1 MPDYLLDT
9 GLLIRHLRGQK
20 SAVRQL
26 RGLGRVGRL
35 AIATV
40 TRLEIRAG
48 TADDERYVTEKLL
61 SRFVTYTLD
70 PDVADRAG
78 DLVRASHGRGAQL
91 GVPDAVIAAT
101 AILRGLTLVTYN
113 KDHFEHIPGLS
124 VEPLQEL

>member
-1 MPDYLLDT
+1 MTSMPDYLLDT

-48 TADDERYVTEKLL
+48 TAD
-61 SRFVTYTLD
+61 
-70 PDVADRAG
+70 AM
-78 DLVRASHGRGAQL
+78 
-91 GVPDAVIAAT
+91 
-101 AILRGLTLVTYN
+101 
-113 KDHFEHIPGLS
+113 
-124 VEPLQEL
+124 